1 MLGTEVSKYR
11 KTGQV
16 KATMVDLPAGPLAS
30 LPGAPLAAFQPET
43 AWTPPGHVMP
53 APAAPRSISV
63 HADWHVVLQQTMIL
77 MRCLHSHKP
86 WWQSQDNVCF
96 RAVVAR
102 HVLQKNGIASGFG
115 LLVLTQREKKT
126 ERQSSVSGDNKA
138 MASMRKMHELSEAT
152 KAAKSSACCKW
163 DLNTHHEHV

>member
-1 MLGTEVSKYR
+1 
-11 KTGQV
+11 
-16 KATMVDLPAGPLAS
+16 
-30 LPGAPLAAFQPET
+30 
-43 AWTPPGHVMP
+43 
-53 APAAPRSISV
+53 
-63 HADWHVVLQQTMIL
+63 
-77 MRCLHSHKP
+77 
-86 WWQSQDNVCF
+86 
-96 RAVVAR
+96 VVAR

-138 MASMRKMHELSEAT
+138 MASMRNMHELSEAT